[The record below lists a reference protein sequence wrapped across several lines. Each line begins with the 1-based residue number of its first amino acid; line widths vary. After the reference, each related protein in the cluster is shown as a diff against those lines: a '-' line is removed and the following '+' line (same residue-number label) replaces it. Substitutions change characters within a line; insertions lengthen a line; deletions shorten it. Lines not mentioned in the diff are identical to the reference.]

1 MILRVRNVEKSFGG
15 LKAVDNVSFD
25 VMEKEILGII
35 GPNGAGKTTLFNC
48 ICGVYQPTKGEIL
61 FKEKPIHNLPSHE
74 IANLGIARTFQITH
88 LFLDMTVM
96 DNIISAFGLK
106 HYRRIFDYFKNC
118 YTEENIA
125 KAKKLIDLMELNGL
139 EKIKAGN
146 LSLGFMRRLE
156 IARALALEP
165 EILMLDEPCAGLSHN
180 AAEEFI
186 GLIRKLQGRLTIVMV
201 EHNMNVIMNICDRI
215 LVLNYGKKIAEGVP
229 EQIQCNKEVIEAYL
243 GREEDA
249 ET

>member
-1 MILRVRNVEKSFGG
+1 MILSVRNLEKSFGG

-25 VMEKEILGII
+25 VIEKEIFGII

-61 FKEKPIHNLPSHE
+61 LKGKPIHNLPSHE

-88 LFLDMTVM
+88 LFLDMSVM

-106 HYRRIFDYFKNC
+106 NYRGIFGFFKNC
-118 YTEENIA
+118 YTEENIS

-139 EKIKAGN
+139 EKVRASN

-186 GLIRKLQGRLTIVMV
+186 DLIKKLQGKLTIIMV
-201 EHNMNVIMNICDRI
+201 EHNMNVIMNICNRI
-215 LVLNYGKKIAEGVP
+215 VVLNYGKKIAEGIP
-229 EQIQCNKEVIEAYL
+229 EHIQTNKEVIEAYL

-249 ET
+249 DT